1 MRYRNYLKCLGLLL
15 AFLFALPVVE
25 AQDEV
30 VQEVSESSG
39 GPDIKAG
46 ETIFK
51 NLCASCHNRNMKDKL
66 TGPALGG
73 TEDRWASYPKE
84 DLYKWIRNSSGMIAS
99 GHPKANELWNEWK
112 PTVMTAFPN
121 LSDQDIENVL
131 LYINGVHQGTY
142 GAVAATTADTGVLT
156 DGKPSVSWIYYLIFT
171 LLVILTLVL
180 ARVVS
185 NLTYLANVKEGK
197 NPERRTLYQV
207 LTSKGVIA
215 FLIFGIV
222 VFGGYTTVNNAI
234 ALNRQQGYA
243 PQQPIKFSHVTHAG
257 INKIDC
263 QFCHDGARRS
273 KNSIIPA
280 ANTCMN
286 CHAAIKVGTTY
297 GTGELTKIYASIGF
311 DPSTD
316 KYLENYEDYTEDQ
329 IKSVYTKWIAD
340 QYVSSKGEL
349 DKKGERLVESQ
360 WEEIKSAL
368 TSNTKT
374 KIQGP
379 IEWIRI
385 HNLPDH
391 VYFNHSQHVTV
402 GKIDCQDC
410 HGKVEEM
417 EVLKQHSTL
426 SMGWCVNCHRQTEVK
441 FTDNMYYES
450 YTKYHDEIKEGVRD
464 KVTVEDIGG
473 LECQKCHY

>member
-1 MRYRNYLKCLGLLL
+1 ML
-15 AFLFALPVVE
+15 AFLFVLPAIK

-30 VQEVSESSG
+30 AQDASEASG

-73 TEDRWASYPKE
+73 TEDRWASYPRE
-84 DLYKWIRNSSGMIAS
+84 DLYKWIRNSSGMIAEA
-99 GHPKANELWNEWK
+99 HPKATELWNEWK

-121 LSDQDIENVL
+121 MTNEDIENVL
-131 LYINGVHQGTY
+131 LYINGVYEGTY
-142 GAVAATTADTGVLT
+142 GAVAVTTDTGIVT
-156 DGKPSVSWIYYLIFT
+156 DGKPSVGWLYYLIFI
-171 LLVILTLVL
+171 LLVLLTLIL
-180 ARVVS
+180 ARVIS
-185 NLTYLANVKEGK
+185 NLTYLANVKEGR

-207 LTSKGVIA
+207 LTGKGVIA
-215 FLIFGIV
+215 FLIFAVV

-257 INKIDC
+257 VNKIDC

-273 KNSIIPA
+273 KSSIIPA

-286 CHAAIKVGTTY
+286 CHAAIKVGSTY
-297 GTGELTKIYASIGF
+297 GTGELTKIYASIGY

-316 KYLENYEDYTEDQ
+316 KYLENYEDYTEEQ
-329 IKSVYTKWIAD
+329 IKAVYTKWIAD
-340 QYVSSKGEL
+340 QYVAAKGEL
-349 DKKGERLVESQ
+349 DRKGERLIETQ
-360 WEEIKSAL
+360 WAEIKSSL
-368 TSNTKT
+368 TSETKSR
-374 KIQGP
+374 IQGP

-402 GKIDCQDC
+402 GKLDCQDC

-426 SMGWCVNCHRQTEVK
+426 SMGWCINCHRQTEVK
-441 FTDNMYYES
+441 FTDNVYYES
-450 YTKYHDEIKEGVRD
+450 YTKYHDEIKAGVRD